1 MNSFCINLLYFYLCY
16 CFITIFFVLLKNIS
30 ESTKEFSD
38 IKYKINEN
46 NHDKFFVTNKLNGYD
61 QKYYIQG
68 NYLHSIINN
77 NDTCLNSCMLW
88 VHTTIPPNTFAV
100 TGFNVLYINEK
111 KCECKGQIL
120 EKKIILYNY

>member
-16 CFITIFFVLLKNIS
+16 CFIT
-30 ESTKEFSD
+30 T
-38 IKYKINEN
+38 
-46 NHDKFFVTNKLNGYD
+46 FFVTNKLNGYD
-61 QKYYIQG
+61 PKYYIQG

-88 VHTTIPPNTFAV
+88 IHTTIPSNTFAV